1 MCFYSYIVLHII
13 RLGVDRAIKKERGMK
28 VKSLIMAC
36 AAACAFAAP
45 AMAEGGMFEGTL
57 PENWTADVV
66 AAVRYNWYNFS
77 NWQKDGTSNYTWL
90 VTYDADVQGKWKVAN
105 WRNLIDIDL
114 GQTWTKGV
122 GKRKSN
128 DRLFWESMLDFNMT
142 EVLKPYVG
150 NRFETQFMA
159 GYEYSEDEDGNEVRT
174 AISSFMDPAYET
186 QVAGLA
192 YVPNE
197 NFSQRLGFAN
207 RMTISRGYGYAD
219 KHYKEKVE
227 AGQRGSIKEFRDE
240 PGLESITEAKY
251 AFSDIVSFKTRLWAF
266 TNFEG
271 TEQIDGLWEN
281 LLSVM
286 IAPLVELQVGFDMAY
301 DWDLDEDTQYKSMVL
316 FGLTWR
322 WF

>member
-1 MCFYSYIVLHII
+1 
-13 RLGVDRAIKKERGMK
+13 MK

-45 AMAEGGMFEGTL
+45 AMAEGGMFEGAL

-114 GQTWTKGV
+114 GQTWTKGL
-122 GKRKSN
+122 GKRKSS
-128 DRLFWESMLDFNMT
+128 DRIFWESMVDFNMT
-142 EVLKPYVG
+142 EVLKPYIG
-150 NRFETQFMA
+150 NRFETQFLA
-159 GYEYSEDEDGNEVRT
+159 GYEYSEDEDGNEVKH
-174 AISSFMDPAYET
+174 AVSSFMDPAYET

-192 YVPNE
+192 YIPND
-197 NFSQRLGFAN
+197 NFRQRLGFAN
-207 RMTISRGYGYAD
+207 RMTISKGYGYAD
-219 KHYKEKVE
+219 KHYAEKVAE
-227 AGQRGSIKEFRDE
+227 GKRGSIKQFRDE
-240 PGLESITEAKY
+240 PGMESITEFKY

-271 TEQIDGLWEN
+271 VDQIDGLWEN
-281 LLSVM
+281 MLSIM
-286 IAPLVELQVGFDMAY
+286 IAPLIELQVGYDVAY
-301 DWDLDEDTQYKSMVL
+301 DYDLDEDSQHKSMIL